1 MEPADVNTQA
11 KAGNTT
17 GPVLRSNKQG
27 QPSGRL
33 PPRPKSSQP
42 KRRLATSRGFVNNT
56 RGVHDYIT
64 PNSSPFRPNAGST
77 PTIEQDLDK
86 ELNKGYILPGFL
98 NLDHLATG
106 AC

>member
-77 PTIEQDLDK
+77 PTIEQDLIK
-86 ELNKGYILPGFL
+86 R
-98 NLDHLATG
+98 
-106 AC
+106 